1 MKHLK
6 AKVSLEVDTQ
16 KHISE
21 MHLEGDTIGVAMLT
35 GIIGSQ
41 IAELIA
47 KEEHCPMTVARSRVI
62 GIIAETICN
71 NSISDVDKT
80 IIDMSAFK

>member
-6 AKVSLEVDTQ
+6 AKVSVEVDTQ
-16 KHISE
+16 NHIAN
-21 MHLEGDTIGVAMLT
+21 MKLEGDTIGMSMMT
-35 GIIGSQ
+35 GMIGAE

-71 NSISDVDKT
+71 NSISEVDKT